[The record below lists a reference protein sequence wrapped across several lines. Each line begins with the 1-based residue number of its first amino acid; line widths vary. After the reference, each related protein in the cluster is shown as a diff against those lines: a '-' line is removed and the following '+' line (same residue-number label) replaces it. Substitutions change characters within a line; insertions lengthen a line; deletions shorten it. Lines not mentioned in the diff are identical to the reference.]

1 MERGGGRTFK
11 TMSLKITGLRSQTSI
26 ALHLIALIVL
36 SHCSMESGL
45 NGLGSGSKQGGS
57 KPPGNGDAA
66 PEVFDFVKECGIPQE
81 KIDDPNAVMFEA
93 NMTSF
98 PIVIEG
104 STMGVNFRVITQAKV
119 HITAKLDQG
128 VTEINVEPKDS
139 AATGAGIIG
148 AIAPMIVKGKAASAA
163 KDNSGTTTSTSL
175 PKKDWLKLTDGAN
188 PEYAN
193 LLCAATGT
201 KSIVINNGGAHATVT
216 FTPTAIQAISPFA
229 PVERMRK
236 ELGSG
241 KTFKISATV
250 DGSGNGIVA
259 GTVQGTTTIKE
270 VSPTFTYMGQT
281 VTADIAWEIVNTF
294 PGGTYKVGLPKRTV
308 LYIDTTNKTLK
319 AVLTESD
326 RIDDTLKKPLPPIY
340 LTKDP

>member
-1 MERGGGRTFK
+1 MEN
-11 TMSLKITGLRSQTSI
+11 
-26 ALHLIALIVL
+26 
-36 SHCSMESGL
+36 GL

-57 KPPGNGDAA
+57 KPPGNGESA

-104 STMGVNFRVITQAKV
+104 STMGANFRVITQAKV
-119 HITAKLDQG
+119 HILAKADQS
-128 VTEINVEPKDS
+128 VQEITVKPKDS

-148 AIAPMIVKGKAASAA
+148 AIAPLIVKGKAESAA
-163 KDNSGTTTSTSL
+163 KDNSGSTTSTSL
-175 PKKDWLKLTDGAN
+175 PKKEWIKLTDGTN
-188 PEYAN
+188 PEYAE

-201 KSIVINNGGAHATVT
+201 KSIAINKGGAHATVT
-216 FTPTAIQAISPFA
+216 FTPTLVNAVSPFA

-241 KTFKISATV
+241 RTFKVTASV
-250 DGSGNGIVA
+250 QGSGNGLAA
-259 GTVQGTTTIKE
+259 GTVQGTTTIRE

-308 LYIDTTNKTLK
+308 MYIDTTNKTFK
-319 AVLTESD
+319 AILAEDD
-326 RIDDTLKKPLPPIY
+326 RIDDTLKKSLPPIY
-340 LTKDP
+340 LIKDP